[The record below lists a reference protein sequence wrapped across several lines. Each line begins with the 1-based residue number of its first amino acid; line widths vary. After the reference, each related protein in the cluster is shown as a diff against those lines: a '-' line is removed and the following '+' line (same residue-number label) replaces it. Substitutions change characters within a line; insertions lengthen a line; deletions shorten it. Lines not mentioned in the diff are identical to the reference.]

1 MKELPV
7 AIADVFSILGMEPD
21 NKLTSSWKSFYIF
34 LRTKLSTMLLNIANH
49 LEIVFILS
57 RYWAVCF
64 RGYKSKGQI
73 HLPCFWMWGKLVMK
87 SRLGSKF
94 LLLMMVNDLWSISE
108 ICGII
113 TTERETGFGNSRK
126 PWFAGIKESV
136 QPEICQ
142 NKDKALV
149 SSYKI

>member
-34 LRTKLSTMLLNIANH
+34 LRTKLSAMLLNIANH

-87 SRLGSKF
+87 SRFRSKF
-94 LLLMMVNDLWSISE
+94 LLLMMVKLSQELIFDLFQKFVASSLLK
-108 ICGII
+108 
-113 TTERETGFGNSRK
+113 ERLDLETL
-126 PWFAGIKESV
+126 ESLGLLASKSQFNQKYV
-136 QPEICQ
+136 
-142 NKDKALV
+142 KTKTKL
-149 SSYKI
+149 

>member
-34 LRTKLSTMLLNIANH
+34 LRTKLSAMLLNIANH

-87 SRLGSKF
+87 SRFRSKF
-94 LLLMMVNDLWSISE
+94 LLLMVVKLSQELIFDLFQKFVASSLLK
-108 ICGII
+108 
-113 TTERETGFGNSRK
+113 ERLDLETL
-126 PWFAGIKESV
+126 ESLGLLASKSQFNQKYV
-136 QPEICQ
+136 
-142 NKDKALV
+142 KTKTKL
-149 SSYKI
+149 

>member
-7 AIADVFSILGMEPD
+7 AIADVFSVLGMEPD
-21 NKLTSSWKSFYIF
+21 NRLTSSWKSFYIF
-34 LRTKLSTMLLNIANH
+34 LRTKLSAMLLNIANH

-87 SRLGSKF
+87 SRLGNKF
-94 LLLMMVNDLWSISE
+94 LLLMMVKLSQELIFDLFQKFVASSLLK
-108 ICGII
+108 
-113 TTERETGFGNSRK
+113 ERLDLETL
-126 PWFAGIKESV
+126 ESLGLLASKSQFNQKYV
-136 QPEICQ
+136 
-142 NKDKALV
+142 KTKTKL
-149 SSYKI
+149 

>member
-94 LLLMMVNDLWSISE
+94 LLLMMIKLSQELIFDLFQKFVASSLLK
-108 ICGII
+108 
-113 TTERETGFGNSRK
+113 ERLDLETL
-126 PWFAGIKESV
+126 ESLGLLASKSQFNQKYV
-136 QPEICQ
+136 
-142 NKDKALV
+142 KTKTKL
-149 SSYKI
+149 

>member
-34 LRTKLSTMLLNIANH
+34 LRTKLSAMLLNIANH

-73 HLPCFWMWGKLVMK
+73 HLPCFWVWGKWVMK

-94 LLLMMVNDLWSISE
+94 LLLMMVKLSQELIFDLFQKFVASSLLK
-108 ICGII
+108 
-113 TTERETGFGNSRK
+113 ERLDLETL
-126 PWFAGIKESV
+126 ESLGLLASKSQFNQKYV
-136 QPEICQ
+136 
-142 NKDKALV
+142 KTKTKL
-149 SSYKI
+149 

>member
-7 AIADVFSILGMEPD
+7 AIADVFSVLGMKPD
-21 NKLTSSWKSFYIF
+21 NRLTSSWKSFYIF
-34 LRTKLSTMLLNIANH
+34 LRTKLSAMLLNIANH

-94 LLLMMVNDLWSISE
+94 LLLMMVKLSQELIFDLFQKFVASSLLK
-108 ICGII
+108 
-113 TTERETGFGNSRK
+113 ERLDLETL
-126 PWFAGIKESV
+126 ESLGLLASKSQFNQKYV
-136 QPEICQ
+136 
-142 NKDKALV
+142 KTKTKL
-149 SSYKI
+149 

>member
-34 LRTKLSTMLLNIANH
+34 LRTKLSGMLLNIANH

-94 LLLMMVNDLWSISE
+94 LLLMMVKLSQELIFDLFQKFVASSLLK
-108 ICGII
+108 
-113 TTERETGFGNSRK
+113 ERLDLETL
-126 PWFAGIKESV
+126 ESLGLLASKSQFNQKYV
-136 QPEICQ
+136 
-142 NKDKALV
+142 KTKTKL
-149 SSYKI
+149 

>member
-34 LRTKLSTMLLNIANH
+34 LRTKLSAMLLNIANH

-87 SRLGSKF
+87 SRFRSKF
-94 LLLMMVNDLWSISE
+94 LLLLMVKLSQELIFDLFQKFVASSLLK
-108 ICGII
+108 
-113 TTERETGFGNSRK
+113 ERLDLETL
-126 PWFAGIKESV
+126 ESLGLLASKSQFNQKYV
-136 QPEICQ
+136 
-142 NKDKALV
+142 KTKTKL
-149 SSYKI
+149 

>member
-34 LRTKLSTMLLNIANH
+34 LRTKLSAMLILNIANH

-94 LLLMMVNDLWSISE
+94 LLLMMFKLSQELIFDLFQKFVASSLLK
-108 ICGII
+108 
-113 TTERETGFGNSRK
+113 ERLDLETL
-126 PWFAGIKESV
+126 ESLGLLASKSQFNQKYV
-136 QPEICQ
+136 
-142 NKDKALV
+142 KTKTKL
-149 SSYKI
+149 

>member
-34 LRTKLSTMLLNIANH
+34 LRTKLSAMLLNIANH

-94 LLLMMVNDLWSISE
+94 LLLMMVKLSQELIFDLFQKFVASSLLK
-108 ICGII
+108 
-113 TTERETGFGNSRK
+113 ERLDLETL
-126 PWFAGIKESV
+126 ESLGSLASKSQFNQKYV
-136 QPEICQ
+136 
-142 NKDKALV
+142 KTKTKL
-149 SSYKI
+149 

>member
-34 LRTKLSTMLLNIANH
+34 LRTKLSAMLLNIANH
-49 LEIVFILS
+49 LEIVFFLS

-73 HLPCFWMWGKLVMK
+73 HLPCFWVWGKLVMK

-94 LLLMMVNDLWSISE
+94 LLFMKVKLSQELIFDLFQKFVASSLLK
-108 ICGII
+108 
-113 TTERETGFGNSRK
+113 ERLDLETL
-126 PWFAGIKESV
+126 ESLGLLASKSQFNQKYV
-136 QPEICQ
+136 
-142 NKDKALV
+142 KTKTKL
-149 SSYKI
+149 

>member
-34 LRTKLSTMLLNIANH
+34 LRTKLSAMLLNIANH

-73 HLPCFWMWGKLVMK
+73 HLPCFWMWGKWVMK

-94 LLLMMVNDLWSISE
+94 LLLMMVKLSQELIFDLFQKFVASSLLK
-108 ICGII
+108 
-113 TTERETGFGNSRK
+113 ERLDLETL
-126 PWFAGIKESV
+126 ESLGLLASKSQFNQKYV
-136 QPEICQ
+136 
-142 NKDKALV
+142 KTKTKL
-149 SSYKI
+149 

>member
-34 LRTKLSTMLLNIANH
+34 LRTKLSAMLLNIANH

-87 SRLGSKF
+87 SRFRSKF
-94 LLLMMVNDLWSISE
+94 LLLLMVKLSQKLICDLFQKFVASSLLK
-108 ICGII
+108 
-113 TTERETGFGNSRK
+113 ERLDLETL
-126 PWFAGIKESV
+126 ESLGLLASKSQFNQKYV
-136 QPEICQ
+136 
-142 NKDKALV
+142 KTKTKL
-149 SSYKI
+149 

>member
-34 LRTKLSTMLLNIANH
+34 LRTKLSAMLVNIVNH

-64 RGYKSKGQI
+64 GGYKSKRQI

-94 LLLMMVNDLWSISE
+94 LLVMMVKLSQELIFDLFQKFVASSLLK
-108 ICGII
+108 
-113 TTERETGFGNSRK
+113 ERLDLETL
-126 PWFAGIKESV
+126 ESLGLLASKSQFNQKYV
-136 QPEICQ
+136 
-142 NKDKALV
+142 KTKTKL
-149 SSYKI
+149 

>member
-34 LRTKLSTMLLNIANH
+34 FRTKLSAMLLNIANH

-94 LLLMMVNDLWSISE
+94 LLLMMVKLSQELIFDLFQKFVASSLLK
-108 ICGII
+108 
-113 TTERETGFGNSRK
+113 ERLDLETL
-126 PWFAGIKESV
+126 ESLGLLASKSQFNQKYV
-136 QPEICQ
+136 
-142 NKDKALV
+142 KTKTKL
-149 SSYKI
+149 

>member
-34 LRTKLSTMLLNIANH
+34 LRTKLSAMLLNIANH

-87 SRLGSKF
+87 LRLGSKF
-94 LLLMMVNDLWSISE
+94 LLLMMVKLSQELIFDLFQKFVASSLLK
-108 ICGII
+108 
-113 TTERETGFGNSRK
+113 ERLDLETL
-126 PWFAGIKESV
+126 ESLGLLASKSQFNQKYV
-136 QPEICQ
+136 
-142 NKDKALV
+142 KTKTKL
-149 SSYKI
+149 

>member
-7 AIADVFSILGMEPD
+7 AIADVFSVLGMEPD

-34 LRTKLSTMLLNIANH
+34 LRTKLSAMLLNIANH

-94 LLLMMVNDLWSISE
+94 LLLMMVKLSQELIFDLFQKFVASSLLK
-108 ICGII
+108 
-113 TTERETGFGNSRK
+113 ERLDLETL
-126 PWFAGIKESV
+126 ESLGLLASKSQFNQKYV
-136 QPEICQ
+136 
-142 NKDKALV
+142 KTKTKL
-149 SSYKI
+149 

>member
-7 AIADVFSILGMEPD
+7 AIADVFSVLGMEPD
-21 NKLTSSWKSFYIF
+21 NRLTSSWKSFYIF
-34 LRTKLSTMLLNIANH
+34 LRTKLSALLLNIANH

-94 LLLMMVNDLWSISE
+94 LLLMMVKLSQELIFDLFQKFVASSLLK
-108 ICGII
+108 
-113 TTERETGFGNSRK
+113 ERLDLETL
-126 PWFAGIKESV
+126 ESLGLLASKSQFNQKYV
-136 QPEICQ
+136 
-142 NKDKALV
+142 KTKTKL
-149 SSYKI
+149 

>member
-1 MKELPV
+1 M

-34 LRTKLSTMLLNIANH
+34 WRTKLSAMLLNIANH

-94 LLLMMVNDLWSISE
+94 LLLMMVKLSQDLIFDLFQKFVASSLLK
-108 ICGII
+108 
-113 TTERETGFGNSRK
+113 ERLDLETL
-126 PWFAGIKESV
+126 ESLGLLASKSQFNQKYV
-136 QPEICQ
+136 
-142 NKDKALV
+142 KTKTKL
-149 SSYKI
+149 

>member
-7 AIADVFSILGMEPD
+7 AIADVFSVLGMEPD
-21 NKLTSSWKSFYIF
+21 NRLTSSWKSFYIF

-94 LLLMMVNDLWSISE
+94 LLLMMVKLSQELIFDLFQKFVASSLLK
-108 ICGII
+108 
-113 TTERETGFGNSRK
+113 ERLDLETL
-126 PWFAGIKESV
+126 ESLGLLASKSQFNQKYV
-136 QPEICQ
+136 
-142 NKDKALV
+142 KTKTKL
-149 SSYKI
+149 

>member
-21 NKLTSSWKSFYIF
+21 KKLKSGWKSFYIF
-34 LRTKLSTMLLNIANH
+34 LRTKLSAMLLNIANH

-73 HLPCFWMWGKLVMK
+73 HLPCFWLWGKLVMK

-94 LLLMMVNDLWSISE
+94 LLLMMVKLSQELIFDLFQKFVASSLLK
-108 ICGII
+108 
-113 TTERETGFGNSRK
+113 ERLDLETL
-126 PWFAGIKESV
+126 ESLGLLASKSQFNQKYV
-136 QPEICQ
+136 
-142 NKDKALV
+142 KTKTKL
-149 SSYKI
+149 

>member
-34 LRTKLSTMLLNIANH
+34 LRTKLSAMLLNIANH

-73 HLPCFWMWGKLVMK
+73 HLPCFWLWGKLVMK

-94 LLLMMVNDLWSISE
+94 LLLMMVKLSQELIFDLFQKFVASSLLK
-108 ICGII
+108 
-113 TTERETGFGNSRK
+113 ERLDLETL
-126 PWFAGIKESV
+126 ESLGLLASKSQFNQKYV
-136 QPEICQ
+136 
-142 NKDKALV
+142 KTKTKL
-149 SSYKI
+149 

>member
-34 LRTKLSTMLLNIANH
+34 LRTKLSAMLVNIVNH

-94 LLLMMVNDLWSISE
+94 LLLMMVKLSQELIFDLFQKFVASSLLK
-108 ICGII
+108 
-113 TTERETGFGNSRK
+113 ERLDLETL
-126 PWFAGIKESV
+126 ESLGLLASKSQFNQKYV
-136 QPEICQ
+136 
-142 NKDKALV
+142 KTKTKL
-149 SSYKI
+149 

>member
-34 LRTKLSTMLLNIANH
+34 LRTKLSAMLLNIANH

-94 LLLMMVNDLWSISE
+94 LLLMMVKLSQELIFDLFQKFLASSLLK
-108 ICGII
+108 
-113 TTERETGFGNSRK
+113 ERLDLETL
-126 PWFAGIKESV
+126 ESLGLLASKSQFNQKYV
-136 QPEICQ
+136 
-142 NKDKALV
+142 KTKTKL
-149 SSYKI
+149 

>member
-34 LRTKLSTMLLNIANH
+34 LRTKLSAMLLNIANH

-94 LLLMMVNDLWSISE
+94 LLLMMVKLSEELIFDLFQKFVASSLLK
-108 ICGII
+108 
-113 TTERETGFGNSRK
+113 ERLDLETL
-126 PWFAGIKESV
+126 ESLGLLASKSQFNQKYV
-136 QPEICQ
+136 
-142 NKDKALV
+142 KTKTKL
-149 SSYKI
+149 

>member
-34 LRTKLSTMLLNIANH
+34 LRTKLSAMLLNIANH

-73 HLPCFWMWGKLVMK
+73 HLHCIWMWGKLVMK

-94 LLLMMVNDLWSISE
+94 LLLMMVKLSQELIFDLFQKFVASSLLK
-108 ICGII
+108 
-113 TTERETGFGNSRK
+113 ERLDLETL
-126 PWFAGIKESV
+126 ESLGLLASKSQFNQKYV
-136 QPEICQ
+136 
-142 NKDKALV
+142 KTKTKL
-149 SSYKI
+149 

>member
-34 LRTKLSTMLLNIANH
+34 LRTKLSEMLLNIANH

-94 LLLMMVNDLWSISE
+94 LLLMMVKLSQELIFDLFQKFVASSLLK
-108 ICGII
+108 
-113 TTERETGFGNSRK
+113 ERLDLETL
-126 PWFAGIKESV
+126 ESLGLLASKSQFNQKYV
-136 QPEICQ
+136 
-142 NKDKALV
+142 KTKTKL
-149 SSYKI
+149 

>member
-7 AIADVFSILGMEPD
+7 AIADVFSILGVEPD

-34 LRTKLSTMLLNIANH
+34 LRTKLSAMLLNIANH

-94 LLLMMVNDLWSISE
+94 LLLMMVKLSQELIFDLFQKFVASSLLK
-108 ICGII
+108 
-113 TTERETGFGNSRK
+113 ERLDLETL
-126 PWFAGIKESV
+126 ESLGLLASKSQFNQKYV
-136 QPEICQ
+136 
-142 NKDKALV
+142 KTKTKL
-149 SSYKI
+149 